1 MSRCQENPITVIDL
15 LIKTLSLHSSTTY
28 KKKKKKGQ
36 ADRINKRQVLLTV
49 NTSSDHIKLWSIRR
63 LYIKDGNPYCY
74 ITHWLL

>member
-1 MSRCQENPITVIDL
+1 MSRCQEIPITVIDL

-28 KKKKKKGQ
+28 KKKKRQ